1 MLWEKY
7 SKNRRL
13 RRQIERLTEAERQ
26 AILEKSP
33 LEAGWFQGAGY
44 HVFLKAEPNFN
55 KAYVQGLGGVS
66 QQAAEDW
73 IIQQYLLA
81 NVDTKD

>member
-1 MLWEKY
+1 MLWDKY

-26 AILEKSP
+26 AILERSP

-44 HVFLKAEPNFN
+44 HVFLKAEPDFN

-81 NVDTKD
+81 DRENSD